1 MSNVIW
7 LTIIVAE
14 QTEWIT
20 LPTGTQNSN
29 IGRCSQ
35 ENVFKQLPGLKRLYG
50 KKITS
55 ALDAWRLFINDK
67 ILRIVL
73 HWSSCEDFPL
83 SLTRLESFVAL
94 QYARGI
100 YGKNHSVAFLWS
112 EHTGP
117 SIFRRTMC
125 RDEFKRI
132 NGQLWFDDKSTRN
145 GRRQE
150 DPFTLIREVFEEFTK
165 NCRTVYTPNFSLTID
180 EQLMPL
186 KTKCRLITYM
196 PNKPDKYGIKF

>member
-14 QTEWIT
+14 QTEWVT
-20 LPTGTQNSN
+20 LPTESLNSN

-35 ENVFKQLPGLKRLYG
+35 ENVFKQLPGLKRLYE

-83 SLTRLESFVAL
+83 SLARLESFVAL

-100 YGKNHSVAFLWS
+100 YSKNHSVAFLWS
-112 EHTGP
+112 KHTGP
-117 SIFRRTMC
+117 SIFQRTMC

-132 NGQLWFDDKSTRN
+132 NGQLRFDDKSTRN
-145 GRRQE
+145 GKRQE
-150 DPFTLIREVFEEFTK
+150 YPFTLIQEVFEEFTK
-165 NCRTVYTPNFSLTID
+165 NYRAVDTRNFFLTID
-180 EQLMPL
+180 A
-186 KTKCRLITYM
+186 ID
-196 PNKPDKYGIKF
+196 NKVPFDHLYA